1 MTEEELVEA
10 MCKAAYGDVMAAF
23 FPMRQALRA
32 VRPIIERETL
42 ERAAKLIDEGFD
54 KVVGKSFRKDGIAS
68 KNDHCLHGRYMYE
81 DCDACCAAAIRA
93 LAEGE

>member
-10 MCKAAYGDVMAAF
+10 MCKAAYGDAMAAF

-42 ERAAKLIDEGFD
+42 ERAAKVAADHAHENPHVSPHNTDYWNGA
-54 KVVGKSFRKDGIAS
+54 SDGIDS
-68 KNDHCLHGRYMYE
+68 
-81 DCDACCAAAIRA
+81 CAAAIRA